1 MECLTASSELH
12 VAISDFSRAAAWVSS
27 RSIDRNQVLL
37 VGAFVETFAFESPSG
52 FSILATQHLD

>member
-12 VAISDFSRAAAWVSS
+12 VAISDFSRAAWVSS

-37 VGAFVETFAFESPSG
+37 VGAFVETFAFKSPSG